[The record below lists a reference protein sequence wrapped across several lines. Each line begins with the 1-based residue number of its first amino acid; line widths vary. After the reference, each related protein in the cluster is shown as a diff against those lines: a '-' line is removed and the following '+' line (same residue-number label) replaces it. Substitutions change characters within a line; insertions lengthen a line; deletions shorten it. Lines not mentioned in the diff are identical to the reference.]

1 MIIIKNVS
9 HLVIVML
16 VTLFSTPSKPHPAT
30 HLKDILPVPGG
41 NYRPGM
47 LTDVIDRFI
56 NDDKKDKATKVVTTV
71 LMDSDEDASNKE
83 NTGHGEETLSSIPK
97 NNSLNHNNNGS
108 GGGWIKINTSARV
121 EGSAWVDAQNSIHL
135 LNVNFNLNLN

>member
-1 MIIIKNVS
+1 MIIKTVS
-9 HLVIVML
+9 HLLMVML
-16 VTLFSTPSKPHPAT
+16 VTLFSTSSKPHPAT
-30 HLKDILPVPGG
+30 HLKDILPLSGG

-47 LTDVIDRFI
+47 LTDVIDRFV
-56 NDDKKDKATKVVTTV
+56 NDDKKDKATKVFTTV
-71 LMDSDEDASNKE
+71 LMDSNEDASNKE
-83 NTGHGEETLSSIPK
+83 NTSHGEETLSSIPK

-135 LNVNFNLNLN
+135 LKVNFKLRLD

>member
-1 MIIIKNVS
+1 MIIKNVS
-9 HLVIVML
+9 HLLMVML
-16 VTLFSTPSKPHPAT
+16 VALFSTSSKPHPAA

-47 LTDVIDRFI
+47 LTDDIDRFV
-56 NDDKKDKATKVVTTV
+56 NDDKKDKAIKVFTTV
-71 LMDSDEDASNKE
+71 LMDSNEDASNKE
-83 NTGHGEETLSSIPK
+83 NTIHGAETLMSIPK

-121 EGSAWVDAQNSIHL
+121 EGSAWVDAENSIHL
-135 LNVNFNLNLN
+135 LNMNFELNLN

>member
-1 MIIIKNVS
+1 MIVKNVS
-9 HLVIVML
+9 HLLMVML
-16 VTLFSTPSKPHPAT
+16 VTLFSTSSKPHPAT
-30 HLKDILPVPGG
+30 HLKDILPLPGG

-47 LTDVIDRFI
+47 LTDVIDRFV
-56 NDDKKDKATKVVTTV
+56 NDDQKDKATKVFTTV
-71 LMDSDEDASNKE
+71 LMDSNEDASNKE
-83 NTGHGEETLSSIPK
+83 NTSHGEETQSLIPK

-135 LNVNFNLNLN
+135 LNVNFKLNLN